1 MKKRIISTLMA
12 LCMALTLLPVQ
23 VLAADYTV
31 GEDTS
36 VSARAGSGT
45 GGGITGG
52 KRVQLY

>member
-1 MKKRIISTLMA
+1 MRKRIISTLMA

-45 GGGITGG
+45 GGVITGG